1 MPKNR
6 ENKWEGFVD
15 WLSDEVV
22 GVEVPGL
29 AAGALVGDQMNFA
42 CLGVTNL
49 EKPGPITESTVF
61 PIGSIT
67 KTFTS
72 TVIMRLVEE
81 GKVTLDTLVRSI
93 EPEFKV
99 ADPEVSKAVKIRH
112 LLTHSA
118 GWTGDFFIDT
128 GQEDDALQRF
138 LKRMIELDQITP
150 LGEVFSYSNTSFSL
164 LGHLIEVITGKN
176 YADVVSEYIL
186 QQLGMTQSTF
196 DRAEIPSLAYSSGH
210 LQIPGGMKIVYEH
223 PFPRFG
229 RAGGGLMCSLTDMFK
244 YARFHLYGETKEGAK
259 CIQDNYRKMMQS
271 PSGVSTPLGDPIGM
285 PWRILNINGKR
296 VFMHGGAV
304 PGFLANFFFQPADNI
319 AGILLINRGSVW
331 SLMTELQQRMMAQ
344 LLDAEI
350 PKKETVDAPNHWF
363 QEVEGRYQNPW
374 VGHIDIAHKEGVLT
388 ATETYEGG
396 YPEKQ
401 PPPPPYQVAFS
412 GENVL
417 LVLGGPNEGSEINII
432 RGENGE
438 IVSLW
443 NRGRVNPRISG

>member
-1 MPKNR
+1 
-6 ENKWEGFVD
+6 
-15 WLSDEVV
+15 
-22 GVEVPGL
+22 
-29 AAGALVGDQMNFA
+29 
-42 CLGVTNL
+42 
-49 EKPGPITESTVF
+49 
-61 PIGSIT
+61 
-67 KTFTS
+67 
-72 TVIMRLVEE
+72 
-81 GKVTLDTLVRSI
+81 
-93 EPEFKV
+93 
-99 ADPEVSKAVKIRH
+99 
-112 LLTHSA
+112 
-118 GWTGDFFIDT
+118 
-128 GQEDDALQRF
+128 
-138 LKRMIELDQITP
+138 
-150 LGEVFSYSNTSFSL
+150 
-164 LGHLIEVITGKN
+164 
-176 YADVVSEYIL
+176 
-186 QQLGMTQSTF
+186 
-196 DRAEIPSLAYSSGH
+196 
-210 LQIPGGMKIVYEH
+210 
-223 PFPRFG
+223 
-229 RAGGGLMCSLTDMFK
+229 
-244 YARFHLYGETKEGAK
+244 
-259 CIQDNYRKMMQS
+259 
-271 PSGVSTPLGDPIGM
+271 
-285 PWRILNINGKR
+285 
-296 VFMHGGAV
+296 MHGGAV